1 MIKLKQ
7 RLLFV
12 HKGIEQTTFPHLM
25 NTDKV
30 RADNQT
36 GITKGISLTEGFT
49 LICKVVPS
57 PLWLVQSACQRMP
70 TKKWPSSEHLLPQ
83 IPPSRRPHPPRSVS
97 LTHPPFLLPGH
108 PASTTSLPPSTLSR
122 SLSFSPSC
130 LTARCDPS
138 CTSRSPQQ
146 TLGVWRR
153 SGVQAWLRLH
163 SSLCTEEACPAGL

>member
-12 HKGIEQTTFPHLM
+12 YKGIEQTTFPHLM

-57 PLWLVQSACQRMP
+57 PL
-70 TKKWPSSEHLLPQ
+70 
-83 IPPSRRPHPPRSVS
+83 
-97 LTHPPFLLPGH
+97 
-108 PASTTSLPPSTLSR
+108 
-122 SLSFSPSC
+122 
-130 LTARCDPS
+130 
-138 CTSRSPQQ
+138 
-146 TLGVWRR
+146 
-153 SGVQAWLRLH
+153 
-163 SSLCTEEACPAGL
+163 